1 MANVRG
7 VEIAHGG
14 DIGKYYNSGMA
25 QPYFI
30 KKIKS
35 LWGWGHMSS
44 KQSGKSWSSA
54 DGEASHEC
62 YGYV

>member
-1 MANVRG
+1 VANVRG

-35 LWGWGHMSS
+35 LWG
-44 KQSGKSWSSA
+44 
-54 DGEASHEC
+54 DL
-62 YGYV
+62 

>member
-1 MANVRG
+1 MEKWLILG
-7 VEIAHGG
+7 LEQEIYKMSLNHLVVTEKEELAHGG

-35 LWGWGHMSS
+35 LWG
-44 KQSGKSWSSA
+44 
-54 DGEASHEC
+54 DL
-62 YGYV
+62 